1 MANTTYKSTV
11 IASGRQKAIGAILSD
26 KVTVDAALAT
36 TDKVRFG
43 PFPPGIIPSFVKFV
57 HGDLDTGTGALVAK
71 VGYVHTDGTAGDDD
85 LFGSG
90 LATFAAV
97 SGAGGSDLAA
107 SDRVE
112 ITKPFFIEIIPTTAA
127 NAMAAA
133 KTVICTLFGEL
144 VGPK

>member
-11 IASGRQKAIGAILSD
+11 IANGRQKAIGTILTD

-43 PFPPGIIPSFVKFV
+43 PFPPGIIPSYIKLV
-57 HGDLDTGTGALVAK
+57 HGELDTGTDALRAK

-85 LFGSG
+85 LFG
-90 LATFAAV
+90 ATLTTFNAA

-112 ITKPFFIEIIPTTAA
+112 IQKPFFIEIIPSVAA

-133 KTVICTLFGEL
+133 KTVAITLFGEL
-144 VGPK
+144 VGAK